1 MGWLGI
7 AIGCLRTCFVLVLI
21 GCEFVTCGFVLLV
34 GLAMLGGIVFGLR
47 SLGWGLVYLVILC
60 ASVLAGLVGLLLA
73 LCLRFVAVNSVVS
86 Y

>member
-1 MGWLGI
+1 M
-7 AIGCLRTCFVLVLI
+7 
-21 GCEFVTCGFVLLV
+21 LLV
-34 GLAMLGGIVFGLR
+34 GLGMLGGIVFGLR

>member
-1 MGWLGI
+1 M
-7 AIGCLRTCFVLVLI
+7 
-21 GCEFVTCGFVLLV
+21 
-34 GLAMLGGIVFGLR
+34 
-47 SLGWGLVYLVILC
+47 GLVYLVILC